1 MSFPR
6 TRHNANPSGP
16 FGPTAPLSGAP
27 RSRSSVR
34 TLLPGFEARGET
46 SAGRWLEGSTLKF
59 GFAAGSGES
68 FAAPDPGARRVQRWR
83 SRDSRPMQK
92 AGSES
97 ESIHSVH
104 LWGVPALRHAGC
116 APEHPPAPACMHAP
130 SSLALRT
137 TVPHRDRP
145 PSVGVALPICRLLPA
160 PAKVQPPLGR
170 SRQACRA
177 TRRAGL
183 PSGWV
188 GPGPLQPV
196 EAPQL

>member
-1 MSFPR
+1 MPFCG
-6 TRHNANPSGP
+6 SGSVT
-16 FGPTAPLSGAP
+16 GPPCSPALV
-27 RSRSSVR
+27 SRACCSERSVR
-34 TLLPGFEARGET
+34 SLLPGFEARGET

-59 GFAAGSGES
+59 GFAVGSGES

-145 PSVGVALPICRLLPA
+145 PSVGVALPVCRLLPA

-196 EAPQL
+196 EAPQI